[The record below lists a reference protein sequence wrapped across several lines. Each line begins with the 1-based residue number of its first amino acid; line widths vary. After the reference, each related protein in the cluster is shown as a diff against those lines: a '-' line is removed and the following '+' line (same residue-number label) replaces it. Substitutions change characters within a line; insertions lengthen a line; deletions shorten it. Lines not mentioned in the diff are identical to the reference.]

1 MLSPK
6 NFSEDNTLF
15 TELTAEEAA
24 DINGGGWFG
33 AVVGAVAGGV
43 GGFFAGGPLGAVG
56 GALWALQLGMR
67 LRGVSIAAAEQSPR
81 AIVTDIPERKIAQ
94 GWYCGGGAA
103 PQC

>member
-56 GALWALQLGMR
+56 GALWGAAVGHAIE
-67 LRGVSIAAAEQSPR
+67 RGE
-81 AIVTDIPERKIAQ
+81 
-94 GWYCGGGAA
+94 YCSGGAI
-103 PQC
+103 PQGDCN